1 MSTSRLLIHENPLQ
15 VLPSLACTIGLNE
28 AMVLQQIHYWLGN
41 SRHVHNGRKWVYN
54 SVAEWQTQFP
64 FWSET
69 TVKRAL
75 TSLEKQGLLLTAN
88 YNKDQRDRSKWYSI
102 NYDALKSLEVKNV
115 DDASGQID
123 PNASGQIDQM
133 QMVSLT
139 QCIDKDTETTTEI
152 TTEIKNKTP
161 LPLTDKKNKFD
172 PLTEKPSNV
181 SAEVW
186 ADWVEHRKEI
196 RHPLTPTTCKRI
208 RSMLENHVNPDAVIG
223 LSIER
228 GWQGLFP
235 EKITE
240 PANTTPAFDASR
252 LTEEQ
257 RRELALYEL
266 LEGR

>member
-1 MSTSRLLIHENPLQ
+1 MGMLRREFRKN
-15 VLPSLACTIGLNE
+15 GELNQSN
-28 AMVLQQIHYWLGN
+28 LFYLTLD
-41 SRHVHNGRKWVYN
+41 N
-54 SVAEWQTQFP
+54 SVKQPPENSGAGDDLGQDLPEGVGQEMTGGG
-64 FWSET
+64 SGAALGG
-69 TVKRAL
+69 RAGAAPI
-75 TSLEKQGLLLTAN
+75 TSHSFEPV
-88 YNKDQRDRSKWYSI
+88 I
-102 NYDALKSLEVKNV
+102 EPVKN
-115 DDASGQID
+115 I
-123 PNASGQIDQM
+123 
-133 QMVSLT
+133 
-139 QCIDKDTETTTEI
+139 
-152 TTEIKNKTP
+152 P
-161 LPLTDKKNKFD
+161 LPLADKKTKFV

-186 ADWVEHRKEI
+186 ADWVSHRNEI

-208 RSMLENHVNPDAVIG
+208 RSMLENHVNPDAVIN

-240 PANTTPAFDASR
+240 PANTTPAFDVSR

>member
-1 MSTSRLLIHENPLQ
+1 MSRIATDWAWSLNLPSSQKLLLLSLADRADEQHCCYPSIQRLVSDTGLERKTIGKGINQMLEEGLIHDTGERKGPTKR
-15 VLPSLACTIGLNE
+15 VR
-28 AMVLQQIHYWLGN
+28 VLQLNIGSKCTQKRNDTENGN
-41 SRHVHNGRKWVYN
+41 VTKNGTLNDPKIGTLN
-54 SVAEWQTQFP
+54 DPKIGTLNQ
-64 FWSET
+64 
-69 TVKRAL
+69 
-75 TSLEKQGLLLTAN
+75 SLEPN
-88 YNKDQRDRSKWYSI
+88 I
-102 NYDALKSLEVKNV
+102 EPEKN
-115 DDASGQID
+115 I
-123 PNASGQIDQM
+123 
-133 QMVSLT
+133 
-139 QCIDKDTETTTEI
+139 
-152 TTEIKNKTP
+152 P
-161 LPLTDKKNKFD
+161 LPLTDKKTQFD

-186 ADWVEHRKEI
+186 ADWVSHRKEI

-240 PANTTPAFDASR
+240 PANTTPAFDVSR